1 MTRHVTIS
9 YSTLPGTA
17 AGVARTG
24 GAIVIAD
31 RRAGVAGG
39 EGLGA
44 NGAQLLAASVGGC
57 FWNDLHS
64 IGERLGLPVAGAGV
78 EVEVEV
84 VMAGQ
89 PSRVVRIEVEA
100 RLPASA
106 HPVFD
111 AACAETIIGQSLMAA
126 FPVQFRMTEIG

>member
-9 YSTLPGTA
+9 YSALPGTA

-24 GAIVIAD
+24 GALVIAD
-31 RRAGVAGG
+31 RPAGIAGG

-64 IGERLGLPVAGAGV
+64 IGDRLGLPVAGAGV
-78 EVEVEV
+78 EVEVV
-84 VMAGQ
+84 LAGQ
-89 PSRVVRIEVEA
+89 PSRVVRIEVDA
-100 RLPASA
+100 RLPAHA
-106 HPVFD
+106 RPVFD

>member
-1 MTRHVTIS
+1 MTRHVTVS
-9 YSTLPGTA
+9 YSALPGTA

-24 GAIVIAD
+24 GAVVIAD
-31 RRAGVAGG
+31 RPAGVAGG

-57 FWNDLHS
+57 FCNDLHS
-64 IGERLGLPVAGAGV
+64 IGERLGLSVAGAGV
-78 EVEVEV
+78 EVEVV
-84 VMAGQ
+84 LAGQ

-106 HPVFD
+106 RPVFE

-126 FPVQFRMTEIG
+126 FPVQFRMTGIG